1 MAQVASRHEVTT
13 RIDWSLSY
21 LFSEWADIPTLAA
34 EDWPTWSRDQQI
46 GFFLDWP
53 VKNSHLSLLRQWQA
67 AGQMTAAQE
76 ARFTALLC
84 LIAENGPIL
93 SALSASLNAPLPPA

>member
-1 MAQVASRHEVTT
+1 MAHVMADTARGA
-13 RIDWSLSY
+13 RIDNYLGY
-21 LFSEWADIPTLAA
+21 LFDEWADVPALAT
-34 EDWPTWSRDQQI
+34 EDWPTWSRDQQSE
-46 GFFLDWP
+46 FFLDWP

-76 ARFTALLC
+76 ARFAALLR

-93 SALSASLNAPLPPA
+93 SALSASLDAPLPPV